1 MIRKV
6 MRSSI
11 VLLLTAVLTVSF
23 FMPALLRADDSVSLS
38 LDIPDTEVNPGDI
51 ITVNVVADS
60 LEHVTRFGPI
70 NLGFNQGKV
79 EYLSIWQPA
88 ELSAFTYTTEVLD
101 TGRLVVSAVDE
112 LTEADLNDILV
123 QEGEITDDVSFYTD
137 EPIIL
142 FSASFR
148 MKPTATGE
156 ARFWIAEAD
165 DFRTGMGDEMNVV
178 IGDGITV
185 TSDGGISTDSS
196 IVSMSIDGVTLT
208 PEFSPDVYTY
218 TASVNREITSL
229 DITTVPGNL
238 WAAVSID
245 GDTNLELGE
254 NVVTIDVVA
263 QDGSNTSQYLIYV
276 TRQDSAVLEGSGVV
290 DAFGKSYAFINF
302 PEDYEIPEG
311 FTQTTKTING
321 FTVPCFS
328 REGVLSVLVYL
339 YDGEN
344 DPGFYFYN
352 PSTRTITPYVKGNT
366 IIRPGVVMSM
376 MDIPEDVTLPSGLTP
391 ETIQINGQN
400 VAGFRDKEGAF
411 IVYLKDENGNAGFF
425 RFDEETG
432 MFYEYVQVDR
442 TAEKIFRVL
451 FRVFMWIAIIESVM
465 IVVIIYVVRKVIKKK
480 TQPRPKRV

>member
-1 MIRKV
+1 M
-6 MRSSI
+6 
-11 VLLLTAVLTVSF
+11 TVSV
-23 FMPALLRADDSVSLS
+23 FMPLSLRADDSVSLY

-51 ITVNVVADS
+51 ITVNVMADS
-60 LEHVTRFGPI
+60 LEHVTRFGPV

-101 TGRLVVSAVDE
+101 TGRVVVSAVDE
-112 LTEADLNDILV
+112 MTEADLNDILV
-123 QEGEITDDVSFYTD
+123 QEGEITDDISFYTD

-142 FSASFR
+142 FSVSFR

-165 DFRTGMGDEMNVV
+165 DFRTGLGNEMSIS

-196 IVSMSIDGVTLT
+196 IASMSIDGVTLT

-218 TASVNREITSL
+218 TASVNRETTSL
-229 DITTVPGNL
+229 DISTVPGNL

-263 QDGSNTSQYLIYV
+263 QDGSDTSQYIIYV
-276 TRQDSAVLEGSGVV
+276 TRQDSAVLEGAGVV
-290 DAFGKSYAFINF
+290 DAYGKNFAFINF
-302 PEDYEIPEG
+302 PDEYEIPEG

-376 MDIPEDVTLPSGLTP
+376 IDIPEDVAMPSGLVP

-400 VAGFRDKEGAF
+400 VSGFRDKEGAF
-411 IVYLKDENGNAGFF
+411 IVYLKDENGNSGFF

-442 TAEKIFRVL
+442 TAEKIFRIL
-451 FRVFMWIAIIESVM
+451 FRVFMWVAIIESVM
-465 IVVIIYVVRKVIKKK
+465 IVVIIYVVRRVIKKK